1 MCMCWQ
7 RFQISITPNQP
18 NVYTHISRL
27 LKSIFFIIIIIIVV
41 SKIIILSLF
50 YIVHT
55 STLLFY
61 NGLKLLYNWW
71 KLFSFSGRKTNKST
85 SIQSTWI
92 KRGGGNYKRDKR
104 YKIQDKQQ
112 KLIWNFFN
120 WNRKIIFLIW
130 LVNFFLLGRRH
141 HQQQQQQQCRD
152 VNLTISLSFNFDNWS
167 VLIIII

>member
-1 MCMCWQ
+1 MVKISTSHLFFSVYYWCVTKTSFLLKKFLKPLWSRMCMCWQ

-92 KRGGGNYKRDKR
+92 KRGGATTNEIKDTKF
-104 YKIQDKQQ
+104 KTNNK
-112 KLIWNFFN
+112 N
-120 WNRKIIFLIW
+120 
-130 LVNFFLLGRRH
+130 
-141 HQQQQQQQCRD
+141 
-152 VNLTISLSFNFDNWS
+152 
-167 VLIIII
+167 

>member
-1 MCMCWQ
+1 MVKISTSHLFFSVYYWCVTKTSFLLKKFLKPLWSRMCICWQ
-7 RFQISITPNQP
+7 RFLISITPNQP

-27 LKSIFFIIIIIIVV
+27 LKSIFFIIIIIVV

-92 KRGGGNYKRDKR
+92 KRGGGGNYKRDKR

-130 LVNFFLLGRRH
+130 LVNFF
-141 HQQQQQQQCRD
+141 
-152 VNLTISLSFNFDNWS
+152 FP
-167 VLIIII
+167 

>member
-1 MCMCWQ
+1 MVKISTSHLFFSVYYWCVTKTSFLLKKFLKPLWSRMCICWQ
-7 RFQISITPNQP
+7 RFLISITPNQP

-27 LKSIFFIIIIIIVV
+27 LKSIFFIIIIIVV

-92 KRGGGNYKRDKR
+92 KRGGGATTNEIKDTKF
-104 YKIQDKQQ
+104 KTNNK
-112 KLIWNFFN
+112 N
-120 WNRKIIFLIW
+120 
-130 LVNFFLLGRRH
+130 
-141 HQQQQQQQCRD
+141 
-152 VNLTISLSFNFDNWS
+152 
-167 VLIIII
+167 